1 MAAVKICLML
11 AVAFTVLLSVRG
23 KTAKQELL
31 GRTLWFRSLNFRE
44 YFIRHKNFLVH
55 IEHRQHTKRFLLDS
69 LWKIVPGLCGRGISF
84 QAYTHKNYYLRHRG
98 YLVWLDKYENNHG
111 FKNDAC
117 FIAHH
122 GLADRK
128 AYSFEAVNPDGYVLR
143 HQGFR
148 MKISPNDGTN
158 LLRQDATFDHFP

>member
-11 AVAFTVLLSVRG
+11 VVTFTVLLSVRG
-23 KTAKQELL
+23 KTPKQELI
-31 GRTLWFRSLNFRE
+31 GRFLWFRSLNFRQ

-55 IEHRQHTKRFLLDS
+55 IERRQHTKRFLLDS

-84 QAYTHKNYYLRHRG
+84 QAYTNKNYYLRHRN
-98 YLVWLDKYENNHG
+98 YLVRLDKYENTRG

-117 FIAHH
+117 FIARH
-122 GLADRK
+122 GLADPK
-128 AYSFEAVNPDGYVLR
+128 LYSFVAVNPKGYVLR

-148 MKISPNDGTN
+148 MKISRNDGT
-158 LLRQDATFDHFP
+158 LSLKQDATFDHFP